1 MINNK
6 KKAYLGYLLI
16 ALIMA
21 SLPFLANMGL
31 IRNALVLIFGT
42 TMIYAIVALGLNILL
57 GYGGMISLGTAGFM
71 GLAAYMSAYFTEN
84 LALSFGLSFAL
95 AIAIPTLIG
104 LLVGLLSL
112 KMSGIYLAI
121 ATLAISEVFRE
132 IFVQLDHF
140 TGGASGKMAS
150 YPLLFGRFR
159 LDQDGMYL
167 FIVVCML
174 IVFIL
179 MHNLTSGYL
188 GRSLNALRSS
198 QPAAQAM
205 GVNSFKTR
213 IMAFGIST
221 ALAALGGVL
230 YVHFIKISLPTT
242 WTLNLS
248 LTFLAIIVVGGF
260 RSISGTLLG
269 SVIIYALT
277 EIFFKPIPAL
287 ANWTPVLQGLLMIL
301 FVMFYPQGTIH
312 IFQQIKSKLKI
323 GKSKIGYPE
332 VGVDIGPDVS
342 EIRQEEERND

>member
-1 MINNK
+1 MINK
-6 KKAYLGYLLI
+6 KKAYLGYFII
-16 ALIMA
+16 ALVMG

-31 IRNALVLIFGT
+31 IRNALILTFGT

-71 GLAAYMSAYFTEN
+71 GLSAYMAAYFTEN
-84 LALSFGLSFAL
+84 LAMPFGLSFIL

-104 LLVGLLSL
+104 LVVGLLSL

-121 ATLAISEVFRE
+121 ATLAIAEVFRE
-132 IFVQLDHF
+132 IFIQLDNF

-159 LDQDGMYL
+159 LDQDGTYL

-174 IVFIL
+174 IVFL
-179 MHNLTSGYL
+179 LTHNLTTGYL

-198 QPAAQAM
+198 QAAAQAM

-230 YVHFIKISLPTT
+230 YIHFIKISLPTT

-269 SVIIYALT
+269 SVIIYAFT

-287 ANWTPVLQGLLMIL
+287 SNWTPVLQGLLMIL
-301 FVMFYPQGTIH
+301 FIMFYPQGTVH
-312 IFQQIKSKLKI
+312 IFHQIKTKLNL
-323 GKSKIGYPE
+323 GKKKIGYPE
-332 VGVDIGPDVS
+332 KGVDVSPDVS
-342 EIRQEEERND
+342 DIRTEEERND